1 MFIANCS
8 CRGLTDTVA
17 GQVPVWN
24 ARRPTGVFR
33 MAA

>member
-8 CRGLTDTVA
+8 CRGITDTVFGRA
-17 GQVPVWN
+17 PVWN
-24 ARRPTGVFR
+24 AWRPTGVFR